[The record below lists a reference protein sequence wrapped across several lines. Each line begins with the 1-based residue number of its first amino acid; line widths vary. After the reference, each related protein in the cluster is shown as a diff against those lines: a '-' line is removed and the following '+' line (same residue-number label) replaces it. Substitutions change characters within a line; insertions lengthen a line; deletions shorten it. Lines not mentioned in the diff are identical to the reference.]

1 MADRK
6 LTDEQRKEIAESYFA
21 NDLTLEQLANEYN
34 VCKKTIWRVVHAS
47 GIMENEEKKADIRTR
62 FALLKLKNAST
73 DAVEKLLKMMEK
85 ERDENHEYIDLQLIQ
100 QVLDR
105 AGIKVVKEDKQDVKV
120 HISTGDIKLGVP
132 DHTKDKV

>member
-1 MADRK
+1 MANRK
-6 LTDEQRKEIAESYFA
+6 LTDEQRKEIAERYFA
-21 NDLTLEQLANEYN
+21 NDCTLDQLAAEYD
-34 VCKKTIWRVVHAS
+34 VCRNTIWRIIHNS
-47 GIMENEEKKADIRTR
+47 GIMEEEERKADIRTR
-62 FALLKLKNAST
+62 FSLLKLKNAST

-85 ERDENHEYIDLQLIQ
+85 ERTDQGEYIDIQLIQ

-105 AGIKVVKEDKQDVKV
+105 AGVRVVKEDKQDLKV